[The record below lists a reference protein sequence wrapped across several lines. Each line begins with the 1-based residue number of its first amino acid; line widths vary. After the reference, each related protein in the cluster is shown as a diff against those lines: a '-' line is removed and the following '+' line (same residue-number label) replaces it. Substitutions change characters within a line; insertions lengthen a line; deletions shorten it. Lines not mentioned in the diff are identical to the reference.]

1 MPAFGDF
8 KLAKQGNLCSRCDKG
23 KLREAR
29 GIEVGYIT
37 KMGTKYSEKMNC
49 TYLDK
54 EGKSHP
60 IFMGCYCL
68 GVSRIAAA
76 VIEQNHDDSG
86 IIWPIHIA
94 PFQVHLIA
102 LNLEREEV
110 KNEAEKLY
118 RQLLEEEINV
128 LFDDRDLRAGE
139 KFSDADLLG
148 MPIRLTISKRTY
160 KEQKVELKFRNKARS
175 EFLTYDEALKTI
187 KDYCG

>member
-1 MPAFGDF
+1 M
-8 KLAKQGNLCSRCDKG
+8 
-23 KLREAR
+23 
-29 GIEVGYIT
+29 
-37 KMGTKYSEKMNC
+37 
-49 TYLDK
+49 
-54 EGKSHP
+54 
-60 IFMGCYCL
+60 

-110 KNEAEKLY
+110 KDEAEKIY
-118 RQLLEEEINV
+118 RQLLEEKIDV

-148 MPIRLTISKRTY
+148 MPIRLTISKRTC
-160 KEQKVELKFRNKARS
+160 KEQKLELKFRNTSKS
-175 EFLTYDEALKTI
+175 ELLTYEEALKAI
-187 KDYCG
+187 KDFCA